1 MLKFFFNF
9 QIVKH
14 NSRSK
19 QETFYLSILPNI
31 LLVLSRYYTYCRYFI
46 YNQNSIDNVLMVSW
60 RVKANTYFRP
70 YILYFTPH
78 ISILLCL
85 FPLELSK
92 LRIHL
97 KFVRIFY
104 SFHCDTSTQ
113 NASNMT
119 SLEFI
124 LLLGFVSIRIR
135 SNPFESVRIR
145 LNPFLSQRRRTSL
158 TLTLAQTERAAT
170 S

>member
-1 MLKFFFNF
+1 
-9 QIVKH
+9 
-14 NSRSK
+14 
-19 QETFYLSILPNI
+19 
-31 LLVLSRYYTYCRYFI
+31 
-46 YNQNSIDNVLMVSW
+46 MVSW
-60 RVKANTYFRP
+60 RVKANTYFGP

-104 SFHCDTSTQ
+104 SFHCDTSTK

-145 LNPFLSQRRRTSL
+145 SNPFESFPLSASEDILDLDIGPDRESGHLLTSL
-158 TLTLAQTERAAT
+158 SKRISVRWQ
-170 S
+170 

>member
-1 MLKFFFNF
+1 
-9 QIVKH
+9 
-14 NSRSK
+14 
-19 QETFYLSILPNI
+19 
-31 LLVLSRYYTYCRYFI
+31 
-46 YNQNSIDNVLMVSW
+46 MVSW

-104 SFHCDTSTQ
+104 SFHCDTSTK

-124 LLLGFVSIRIR
+124 LFLGFVSIRIR

-145 LNPFLSQRRRTSL
+145 LNPFESVWILSSLSVGGHPWPWHWPRQR
-158 TLTLAQTERAAT
+158 ERPPPDQPGTRESQSAVNNQSWARVIFLRHCVIR
-170 S
+170 